1 MPTISAQQGRLSLLC
16 HRIIV
21 AALEPLTSTGK
32 PTHIDLYKSGVAR
45 PRTHID
51 LYKSWVARPRTHIGL
66 HKSWVARPR
75 THIDLYNSRVAR
87 PRTQNNLCRLCFP
100 WNHDFT
106 AYIPTLSQQAV
117 HRPALPGLLSPA
129 VTESM
134 CIAKGI
140 GMPCL
145 RQQQRWRE
153 RPWAL
158 GFHGLGGPR
167 VWMYRLYRANGRWL
181 GTWQNAFV
189 ATEPQPVDTYHVCHN
204 RNFQPARIETPTSSV
219 HRAVV
224 LPEHQKELR

>member
-45 PRTHID
+45 PRTLID

-106 AYIPTLSQQAV
+106 AYILTAYIPTLSQQAA

-134 CIAKGI
+134 RIAKGI

-153 RPWAL
+153 RPWAR

-167 VWMYRLYRANGRWL
+167 VWM
-181 GTWQNAFV
+181 
-189 ATEPQPVDTYHVCHN
+189 
-204 RNFQPARIETPTSSV
+204 
-219 HRAVV
+219 
-224 LPEHQKELR
+224 